1 MSNEPWVTAAE
12 TSECAI
18 AHAAAGDLETA
29 TQLLR
34 WTRRH
39 RDDDG
44 SYWTGIVYPDREHFP
59 AGERTAYTAAAVIL
73 AADTIAGASPAS
85 GLFLGEGLL
94 QVPDDDWPGRA
105 RRSLTARPRRARPPT
120 RAVDP
125 ARRWRQPA
133 ERRSTRSEPQA
144 STSTKRP
151 LASAGR

>member
-1 MSNEPWVTAAE
+1 VSNEPWVTAAE

-44 SYWTGIVYPDREHFP
+44 GYWTGIVYPDREHFP
-59 AGERTAYTAAAVIL
+59 AGERTAYTGAAVIL

-94 QVPDDDWPGRA
+94 QVPDDELA
-105 RRSLTARPRRARPPT
+105 RIELDEA
-120 RAVDP
+120 
-125 ARRWRQPA
+125 
-133 ERRSTRSEPQA
+133 
-144 STSTKRP
+144 
-151 LASAGR
+151 